1 MGESVFSRCAARH
14 SPPLLPPGKNPASAT
29 LRRRLGFQPLGH
41 AAGRGTSATGSR
53 YPSYAIAAP
62 PPVTAGALP
71 PTPDAARPPRHV
83 HLCVGAG
90 LDRVWGFG
98 GWRQIPPL
106 LLAQEVSSPRGSP
119 TPLRVRC
126 SPPCSWRPRSRLG
139 PFRPICCRVSSN
151 ADDLGVLSSR
161 VSACISARYQLC

>member
-1 MGESVFSRCAARH
+1 MKAHGRLGRRPQVEVDDRRH

-119 TPLRVRC
+119 TPLRLEFSMKLVLQC
-126 SPPCSWRPRSRLG
+126 SS
-139 PFRPICCRVSSN
+139 V
-151 ADDLGVLSSR
+151 A
-161 VSACISARYQLC
+161 